1 MMEEKKKKEGENMRK
16 LFTGFLAVCLV
27 LAAASALPA
36 PDAAAASETAG
47 SETEAAAPEQIIDLS
62 GYDDDT
68 LTALLEQVQT
78 EVVDRGIER
87 TAQIQIGTYVFGRDI
102 PVGKYVLKTEQ
113 SDDSGYLAL
122 GAADDPEDEY
132 PSKLYEYINT
142 DEAFEAYITGEE
154 GDWLLTQ
161 VPCTLTIS
169 AGVQFK

>member
-1 MMEEKKKKEGENMRK
+1 MRK
-16 LFTGFLAVCLV
+16 LFTGFLTLCLI

-36 PDAAAASETAG
+36 ADAAA
-47 SETEAAAPEQIIDLS
+47 ETEAEAPEQIIDLS
-62 GYDDDT
+62 GYDDET

-78 EVVDRGIER
+78 EIVDRGVER

-102 PVGKYVLKTEQ
+102 PVGKYVLKTEGN
-113 SDDSGYLAL
+113 DDSGYLAL

-132 PSKLYEYINT
+132 PSKLYEYIRS

-161 VPCTLTIS
+161 IPCTLTIS